1 MSIIKEEKKELLNKI
16 YSDLKKINIKCLKVS
31 NLVLELKENGY
42 VTGSILIGYYEM
54 EELRKKVNEVF
65 LVDVENSIN
74 SENDDCFID
83 VYQCFYITFDEFTS
97 SVFNLE
103 WFSNKLFKEYLK
115 IKRTINETKVY
126 LDKIDV
132 LLDSI
137 YKQDYIFTCDSNY
150 LVFKDKFDVLNK
162 KYLKWI
168 ATYNEKLLLIMLEQS
183 SGIVLEYYSILCEI
197 YGSVRYLLED
207 DLYYYCRNNKLQYK
221 M

>member
-1 MSIIKEEKKELLNKI
+1 MEKKD
-16 YSDLKKINIKCLKVS
+16 YSYLIGTKIN
-31 NLVLELKENGY
+31 
-42 VTGSILIGYYEM
+42 
-54 EELRKKVNEVF
+54 
-65 LVDVENSIN
+65 
-74 SENDDCFID
+74 
-83 VYQCFYITFDEFTS
+83 EFTS

-103 WFSNKLFKEYLK
+103 RYSNKLFKEYLK

-150 LVFKDKFDVLNK
+150 LAFKDKFDVLNK
-162 KYLKWI
+162 RYLKWI

-183 SGIVLEYYSILCEI
+183 SDIVLDYYSILCGI

>member
-1 MSIIKEEKKELLNKI
+1 MSITKEEKKELLNKI
-16 YSDLKKINIKCLKVS
+16 YSDLKKINIKYSKVS
-31 NLVLELKENGY
+31 NLVSEFKENGY

-54 EELRKKVNEVF
+54 EELHKKVNEVY
-65 LVDVENSIN
+65 LIGVENSIN
-74 SENDDCFID
+74 SENDDDFI
-83 VYQCFYITFDEFTS
+83 VAYQCFYLTFDEFTS
-97 SVFNLE
+97 SVFSLE
-103 WFSNKLFKEYLK
+103 RFSDKLFKEYLK

-137 YKQDYIFTCDSNY
+137 YKQDYIFTCDSSY
-150 LVFKDKFDVLNK
+150 LVFKDRFDVLNK
-162 KYLKWI
+162 RYLKWI

-183 SGIVLEYYSILCEI
+183 SDIVLDYYSILCGI

>member
-1 MSIIKEEKKELLNKI
+1 MSITKEEKKELLNKI
-16 YSDLKKINIKCLKVS
+16 YSDLKKINIKHLKVS

-42 VTGSILIGYYEM
+42 VTGDILIGNYETK
-54 EELRKKVNEVF
+54 ELQKKINDVY
-65 LVDVENSIN
+65 LIGVENSIN
-74 SENDDCFID
+74 SENDDDFL
-83 VYQCFYITFDEFTS
+83 VAYQCFYLTFDEFKS
-97 SVFNLE
+97 SLFNLE

-137 YKQDYIFTCDSNY
+137 YKEDYIFTCDNSY
-150 LVFKDKFDVLNK
+150 LVFKDRFDVLNK
-162 KYLKWI
+162 RYLKWI
-168 ATYNEKLLLIMLEQS
+168 ETFNEKLLLIMLERNS
-183 SGIVLEYYSILCEI
+183 DIVLEYYSILCEI

-207 DLYYYCRNNKLQYK
+207 DLYYYCRNNNLQYK